1 MTDAAE
7 SDANKQGDSTQPKKE
22 MAEIW
27 LVADADHLL
36 AMHDMIA
43 VYKGK
48 QTTIYECAEW
58 QEKRPVEAVLGAAG
72 FAGGAGSAVE
82 VRATYNP
89 GAGIVKYRGFAVEM
103 EEVARL
109 EMIIRMALGGS
120 LGGWT
125 GVVMSQVGFHRSIFA
140 FEYVWAAA
148 GMPTIMVRHPDFVG
162 GSEGDRRPAPIFETA
177 LANPRHLYTLSRNG
191 EVPEPEP
198 EGTSGG

>member
-7 SDANKQGDSTQPKKE
+7 SNGNNQGDTTQAKKE

-43 VYKGK
+43 VYKGD
-48 QTTIYECAEW
+48 QATVYECAEW
-58 QEKRPVEAVLGAAG
+58 QERRPVEAVLGAAG
-72 FAGGAGSAVE
+72 FSGALASAVE
-82 VRATYNP
+82 VRAVHRP
-89 GAGIVKYRGFAVEM
+89 GAGIVKHRGFAVEM
-103 EEVARL
+103 DEIARL

-125 GVVMSQVGFHRSIFA
+125 GVVMSQVGFHRSVFA

-148 GMPTIMVRHPDFVG
+148 GMPTIMVRHPDFVS
-162 GSEGDRRPAPIFETA
+162 GSEGDRRPGPIFEQA

-191 EVPEPEP
+191 ELPEP
-198 EGTSGG
+198 EGTTGG